1 MNYFL
6 IFHHNLAFS
15 SIPTKHYRYLVD
27 NVYGR
32 LLDIAENDIP
42 LGLEYTGETLE
53 LIADLQ
59 PSYIT
64 RLGTLL
70 ESGRAELI
78 GSSYSQAIFPLIPAR
93 VNRWN
98 LKYGIETYEKIL
110 GTRPQTALVNEQCYS
125 DSLAGLY
132 REAGYEAIIFDWMN
146 ARKEHSWPESWRY
159 QPVIHAGTGLI
170 FLWSDCISFQ
180 KLQRTVWGELDEG
193 EWKDFINAC
202 QDRAN
207 NSSVANP
214 LFSLYASDAEVFD
227 YHPGTLETW
236 TADRGHFKKL
246 HNLLA
251 GLTTKGKA
259 SILLPSRALARAR
272 TASLPEIE
280 RVCTPSY
287 PVRTK
292 KQDKYNVTRWAVT
305 GRASAR
311 MNTQCYRLFA
321 AISKHEFTTTCPPGR
336 LDFLQKEL
344 VSLWGSD
351 FRTHT
356 TDEKIENFRN
366 RMGAALYLA
375 GAGENPGKNCRIE
388 GLSSPPL
395 ACIPGESRRR
405 ICLEKGGTSLT
416 ILKNR
421 GMAIEA
427 FTCRQCGPHP
437 LLGTIPHGYFPDIS
451 LASDFYT
458 GHIMLLTQ
466 DGRQYTDLSV
476 TIPELEITDQE
487 NCVLVRNKLPMEL
500 PGLTVF
506 KSLYLCENSLT
517 IRYDMYAR
525 DLRPTS
531 LRLGICTFPP
541 RSFHRETLF
550 YETANGGD
558 RTERFYLKGRKVVQ
572 GSPANHIV
580 TCRHCLGN
588 TDGRLVVGDATKWL
602 TIVSNPV
609 ELYSV
614 PLVHYEEV
622 ATNTTTPDYYLRV
635 YHSICERDDV
645 ANVFWKGEMSLSF
658 KITAH
663 SQGAPTHKVTRNNGD
678 TY

>member
-1 MNYFL
+1 MNFFL

-15 SIPTKHYRYLVD
+15 SIPTKHYQYLVD

-32 LLDIAENDIP
+32 LLDIAESGIP
-42 LGLEYTGETLE
+42 LGMEYTGETLE
-53 LIADLQ
+53 LIADLS
-59 PSYIT
+59 PSYIA
-64 RLGTLL
+64 RLRTLL
-70 ESGRAELI
+70 ANGQAELI

-98 LKYGIETYEKIL
+98 LKYGIETYEKTL

-125 DSLAGLY
+125 DGLADLY

-146 ARKEHSWPESWRY
+146 ASKEHPWPESWRY

-180 KLQRTVWGELDEG
+180 KLQRTIWGELDEV
-193 EWKDFINAC
+193 EWEDFIDAC
-202 QDRAN
+202 QSRAN
-207 NSSVANP
+207 SSSVTHP

-227 YHPGTLETW
+227 YHPGTMETW

-251 GLTTKGKA
+251 GLTKKGKA
-259 SILLPSRALARAR
+259 SILLPSRALARAS
-272 TASLPEIE
+272 TAPLPEIK

-321 AISKHEFTTTCPPGR
+321 AVSRLESTTTCPPAR

-366 RMGAALYLA
+366 RMGAALFLA
-375 GAGENPGKNCRIE
+375 DAREDPEKSRIEELPSPPTTGIPGK
-388 GLSSPPL
+388 
-395 ACIPGESRRR
+395 SRRK
-405 ICLEKGGTSLT
+405 ICLEKGGASLT

-427 FTCRQCGPHP
+427 FTCRQCGPQP

-458 GHIMLLTQ
+458 GHIVLLTQ

-476 TIPELEITDQE
+476 KVPELEITEQE
-487 NCVLVRNKLPMEL
+487 DFVLVRNRLPLEL

-506 KSLYLCENSLT
+506 KSLYLDENSLT

-525 DLRPTS
+525 DLRPAS

-558 RTERFYLKGRKVVQ
+558 RAERFYLKGMKVAQ
-572 GSPANHIV
+572 DSPANHIV

-614 PLVHYEEV
+614 PLIHYEEV
-622 ATNTTTPDYYLRV
+622 ATNTTKPDFYLRI

-658 KITAH
+658 KITAA
-663 SQGAPTHKVTRNNGD
+663 SQSAPAHKVARNDNS
-678 TY
+678 T

>member
-1 MNYFL
+1 MNFFL

-27 NVYGR
+27 NVYRR
-32 LLDIAENDIP
+32 LLDIAESGIP
-42 LGLEYTGETLE
+42 LGMEYTGETLE
-53 LIADLQ
+53 LIADLS
-59 PSYIT
+59 PSYIA
-64 RLGTLL
+64 RLRTLL
-70 ESGRAELI
+70 ARGQAELI

-98 LKYGIETYEKIL
+98 LKYGIETYEKTL
-110 GTRPQTALVNEQCYS
+110 GTRPTTALVNEQCYS
-125 DSLAGLY
+125 DGLADLY

-146 ARKEHSWPESWRY
+146 ARKEHPWPENWRY
-159 QPVIHAGTGLI
+159 QPVVHAGTGLI

-180 KLQRTVWGELDEG
+180 KLQRTIWGELDEE
-193 EWKDFINAC
+193 EWEDFIDAC
-202 QDRAN
+202 QSKAN
-207 NSSVANP
+207 SSSVAHP

-251 GLTTKGKA
+251 GLTKKGKA
-259 SILLPSRALARAR
+259 SILLPSRALARAS
-272 TASLPEIE
+272 TAPLPEIE

-321 AISKHEFTTTCPPGR
+321 AVSKFESATTCPPGR
-336 LDFLQKEL
+336 LDLLRKEL

-366 RMGAALYLA
+366 RMGAALFLA
-375 GAGENPGKNCRIE
+375 DAREDPEKSRIEELPSPPMTGIPGK
-388 GLSSPPL
+388 
-395 ACIPGESRRR
+395 SRRK
-405 ICLEKGGTSLT
+405 ICLEKGGASLT

-427 FTCRQCGPHP
+427 FTCRQCGPQP

-458 GHIMLLTQ
+458 GHIMLITQ

-476 TIPELEITDQE
+476 KVPELEITDQE
-487 NCVLVRNKLPMEL
+487 DFVLVRNRLPMEL

-506 KSLYLCENSLT
+506 KSLYLEENSLT

-525 DLRPTS
+525 DLRPAS

-541 RSFHRETLF
+541 GSFHRETLF

-558 RTERFYLKGRKVVQ
+558 RAERFYLKGMKVAQ
-572 GSPANHIV
+572 DSPANHIV

-602 TIVSNPV
+602 TIVANPV

-622 ATNTTTPDYYLRV
+622 ATSTTKPDFYLRV

-658 KITAH
+658 KITAA
-663 SQGAPTHKVTRNNGD
+663 SQSAPAHKVARNDNS
-678 TY
+678 TW